1 MGKIKQLDDALSNKI
16 AAGEVVERP
25 ASVVKELVENAID
38 AGSTVVEIDIEEA
51 GMAKIRITDNGG
63 GIDEED
69 VLIAFQR
76 HATSKIKDENDL
88 FRIRTLG
95 FRGEALPSIASVSRL
110 EMKTSTGEAA
120 GTRVVIEGGKV
131 LTVEK
136 ADSRKGTD
144 IIVSD
149 LFFNTP
155 ARLKYMKT
163 IHTELGNI
171 TDVVNRLALSH
182 PEVSIRLIH
191 NERKLLYTTGN
202 GDVRQ
207 VLAAIYG
214 MNMVKNMVAI
224 SGESLDYKIKGWVTM
239 PEITRASRNY
249 ISTMI
254 NGRFIK
260 NYPLAKAIQEG
271 YHTLLPIGRYPL
283 VLLDIQMDPLLVD
296 VNVHPSKME
305 VRLSKEQEL
314 NQLVTETIKN
324 TFKTKELI
332 PAGFTAPK
340 IAKPKSEQTF
350 MELDHMPENRNVEL
364 RGEVDSAG
372 LESLYK
378 SGAVMESRGSHEQVD
393 SRTEKLQA
401 ESGGESVSSG
411 PATFQQGVEEQPYH
425 QLTRDQAEPSIRQR
439 DQVQKGTEE
448 SYPIVGDEHAFEE
461 QADFSNGD
469 PFDTA
474 DEPQLEQEA
483 PSRVPP
489 LYPIGQ
495 MHGTY
500 ILAQNENGLYIIDQH
515 AAQERIKYEY
525 FREKVGQVASE
536 LQEMLVPLTFEYSP
550 DECIRI
556 NEFLPELEK
565 VGVFLEPFGPN
576 SFIVRAHPQWF
587 PRGEEKETIEEMIE
601 QLLSMKKVD
610 IKKLREEAA
619 ILMSCKGSIKANRHL
634 RNDEIQA
641 LLDELRRSSDPFTC
655 PHGRP
660 IIVHYSTYEMEKM
673 FKRVM

>member
-25 ASVVKELVENAID
+25 ASVVKELVENSID
-38 AGSTVVEIDIEEA
+38 AGSTIVEIDLEEA

-63 GIDEED
+63 GIEEED

-110 EMKTSTGEAA
+110 EMKTSTGETA
-120 GTRVVIEGGKV
+120 GTRIVIEGGKV
-131 LTVEK
+131 VTVEK

-144 IIVSD
+144 ISVTD

-182 PEVSIRLIH
+182 PEVSIRLVH
-191 NERKLLYTTGN
+191 NGRKLLYTTGN

-214 MNMVKNMVAI
+214 MNMVKNMIPI
-224 SGESLDYKIKGWVTM
+224 SGESLDYKIKGWITL

-271 YHTLLPIGRYPL
+271 YHTLLPIGRFPL

-314 NQLVTETIKN
+314 NQLVAETIKS

-332 PAGFTAPK
+332 PAGFTAPVPK
-340 IAKPKSEQTF
+340 AEKPKSEQTF
-350 MELDHMPENRNVEL
+350 FELDHLPENEVPSLKPTNPSPFNQI
-364 RGEVDSAG
+364 GEVRETLNSSQRQG
-372 LESLYK
+372 GSQTRLVNSLDDDHEHFGTNDWSSL
-378 SGAVMESRGSHEQVD
+378 SGERMKEPVD
-393 SRTEKLQA
+393 SSA
-401 ESGGESVSSG
+401 ETQSQREGEESERSVESW
-411 PATFQQGVEEQPYH
+411 
-425 QLTRDQAEPSIRQR
+425 
-439 DQVQKGTEE
+439 TEE
-448 SYPIVGDEHAFEE
+448 KPSFWEGAKEDDQF
-461 QADFSNGD
+461 GD
-469 PFDTA
+469 PSKIN
-474 DEPQLEQEA
+474 PQDVPETS
-483 PSRVPP
+483 SRVPT

-500 ILAQNENGLYIIDQH
+500 ILAQNEKGLYIIDQH

-525 FREKVGQVASE
+525 FREKVGQVESE

-556 NEFLPELEK
+556 NEYLPEMEK

-576 SFIVRAHPQWF
+576 SFIIRAHPQWL

-601 QLLSMKKVD
+601 QLLQMKKVD

-641 LLDELRRSSDPFTC
+641 LLDELRQSSDPFTC

>member
-1 MGKIKQLDDALSNKI
+1 MRKIIQLDDALSNKI

-38 AGSTVVEIDIEEA
+38 AGSTVIEIEVEEA
-51 GMAKIRITDNGG
+51 GLAKIRITDNGY

-95 FRGEALPSIASVSRL
+95 FRGEALPSVASVSRL
-110 EMKTSTGEAA
+110 EMKTSTGEGA
-120 GTRVVIEGGKV
+120 GNRVVIEGGKV
-131 LTVEK
+131 ETFEK
-136 ADSRKGTD
+136 ASSRRGTD
-144 IIVSD
+144 ITITD

-182 PEVSIRLIH
+182 PEVAFRLIH
-191 NERKLLYTTGN
+191 NERKLLQTNGN
-202 GDVRQ
+202 SDVRQ
-207 VLAAIYG
+207 VLASIYG
-214 MNMVKNMVAI
+214 MAI
-224 SGESLDYKIKGWVTM
+224 AKQLIPITGNSLDYKISGFASM

-271 YHTLLPIGRYPL
+271 YHTLLPIGRFPI
-283 VLLDIQMDPLLVD
+283 VLLNIEMDPLLVD

-305 VRLSKEQEL
+305 VRISKEAEL
-314 NQLVTETIKN
+314 NELVTTIIKEA
-324 TFKTKELI
+324 FKSKILI
-332 PAGFTAPK
+332 PTAYTQVK
-340 IAKPKSEQTF
+340 KEAPKSEQTSL
-350 MELDHMPENRNVEL
+350 ELDERTKDYQEIRREWPVGPQTVQETVQPIPVVPQTVWKTETITKVPFANIPVRSETGDVAQSWESTSSVFDTPE
-364 RGEVDSAG
+364 SAP
-372 LESLYK
+372 EQ
-378 SGAVMESRGSHEQVD
+378 QVD
-393 SRTEKLQA
+393 FNENKII
-401 ESGGESVSSG
+401 
-411 PATFQQGVEEQPYH
+411 
-425 QLTRDQAEPSIRQR
+425 EPS
-439 DQVQKGTEE
+439 D
-448 SYPIVGDEHAFEE
+448 DN
-461 QADFSNGD
+461 D
-469 PFDTA
+469 
-474 DEPQLEQEA
+474 QLE
-483 PSRVPP
+483 SRVPR

-500 ILAQNENGLYIIDQH
+500 IFAQNENGLYIIDQH
-515 AAQERIKYEY
+515 AAQERLKYEY
-525 FREKVGQVASE
+525 FREKVGRVQSE
-536 LQEMLVPLTFEYSP
+536 LQEMLVPLTFEYST
-550 DECIRI
+550 DEYLKIT
-556 NEFLPELEK
+556 EHQHELEK
-565 VGVFLEPFGPN
+565 VGVFLEEFGMN
-576 SFIVRAHPQWF
+576 SFIVRSHPQWL
-587 PRGEEKETIEEMIE
+587 PKGEEKQIIEDMIE
-601 QLLSMKKVD
+601 QLLAMKKVD

-619 ILMSCKGSIKANRHL
+619 IMMSCKASIKANRHL

-641 LLDELRRSSDPFTC
+641 LLDDLRKASDPFTC

-660 IIVHYSTYEMEKM
+660 IIVHYSVYEMEKM